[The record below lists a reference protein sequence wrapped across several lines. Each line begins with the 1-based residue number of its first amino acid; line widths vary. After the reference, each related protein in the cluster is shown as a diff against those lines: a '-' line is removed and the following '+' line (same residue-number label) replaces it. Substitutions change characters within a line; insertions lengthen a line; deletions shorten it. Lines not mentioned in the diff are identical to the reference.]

1 MTSGQKTRAD
11 YIYNADEF
19 LNSISIVKYG
29 IIIIIIKNEYK
40 NEFNFHENMHATDYL
55 QSECLGRP
63 RLVHLRSRCK
73 QKIRVIKYIHV
84 CKHLFIYLL
93 SVAQP
98 MTEYKTIR
106 LLLQSQILLFKS
118 AILIGSTG

>member
-1 MTSGQKTRAD
+1 MTSVQKNRAD

-29 IIIIIIKNEYK
+29 IIMIKKIEYK
-40 NEFNFHENMHATDYL
+40 NEFNFHGNMHATDYL

-63 RLVHLRSRCK
+63 RLVHFRSRCK
-73 QKIRVIKYIHV
+73 QKIMVIKHIHV
-84 CKHLFIYLL
+84 CKHLFICLL

-98 MTEYKTIR
+98 MTEHK
-106 LLLQSQILLFKS
+106 
-118 AILIGSTG
+118 